1 MKQDTT
7 QTNSNHSEQSIDDSG
22 MRAVAKSHVSPP
34 PVKSPKKPI
43 ALKKIGLF
51 VGVFIVALIGGS
63 LGAWLTDDFK
73 DAGGDPFVSSS
84 EDGNKAT
91 LASEEAIA
99 RVAREVSP
107 SVVSILTSTSSRNG
121 LREGQA
127 AGTGI
132 IVSSDGYVMTNKHVI
147 SDASSVTISTSK
159 GDIYENVKVIGED
172 PLNDVAFLKID
183 GVNDLTP
190 AKIGQSDTLQKGQ
203 TVVAIGNSLGQYQD
217 TVTSGIVSGLGRPV
231 SAQSEGGAVES
242 LTDLIQTDA
251 AINPGNSGGPLVNL
265 KGQVVGINTAV
276 ASDANG
282 IGFAIPVDATKGML
296 RSVLETG
303 KAERA
308 YIGVRYID
316 ITPALA
322 KVRNLSVKQGAL
334 VTSSSET
341 SEVAVVKGGPA
352 DKAGIKEGD
361 IITKIGD
368 MKVGQNGNVSSL
380 VSAYMPNET
389 IDVTYLRD
397 GKEKTVKLTLAAYKP
412 AAATTS
418 SNTQQQRNQES
429 EVSPFDI
436 FQFGF

>member
-341 SEVAVVKGGPA
+341 SEAAVVKDGPA

>member
-1 MKQDTT
+1 
-7 QTNSNHSEQSIDDSG
+7 
-22 MRAVAKSHVSPP
+22 MRVAVKSHVSPP

-132 IVSSDGYVMTNKHVI
+132 IVSSGGYVMTNKHVI

-172 PLNDVAFLKID
+172 PLNDVAFLKIE

-296 RSVLETG
+296 RSVLEIG

-341 SEVAVVKGGPA
+341 SEAAVVKGGPA

-397 GKEKTVKLTLAAYKP
+397 GKEKTAKLTLAAYKA

-418 SNTQQQRNQES
+418 SDTQQQRNQGS